1 MSDKN
6 NSNANSQNQ
15 PEKEIAKEASL
26 DEKLVSK
33 IEELK
38 NEVNIA
44 HEREKRSLA
53 DYQNLLR
60 RTQEQ
65 RQRLVKSANKQ
76 LVQVLLPSLENL
88 DRAAQ
93 QIDDSG
99 LKMVINQLWSSLEDL
114 GLQKI
119 EAKGQKFDLDT
130 MEVVDR
136 QGEGETVIQVV
147 SQGYRLGDEVV
158 QHAKVIVGDPQKLQ
172 QN

>member
-1 MSDKN
+1 MSNNNNNNNNNNRQDRSDK
-6 NSNANSQNQ
+6 
-15 PEKEIAKEASL
+15 EVSL

-65 RQRLVKSANKQ
+65 RQKLVKSANKQ
-76 LVQVLLPSLENL
+76 LIQVLLPALENL
-88 DRAAQ
+88 DRATEE
-93 QIDDSG
+93 INDSG
-99 LKMVINQLWSSLEDL
+99 LDMVVSQLWSSLEDL

-119 EAKGQKFDLDT
+119 EAKGRKFDLDT

-136 QGEGETVIQVV
+136 QGQGETVTKVV
-147 SQGYRLGDEVV
+147 SQGYKLGDEVV
-158 QHAKVIVGDPQKLQ
+158 QHAKVIVGDLQ
-172 QN
+172 ANQQE